1 MRTFAVATM
10 LGLSLAGS
18 VVWESPEAAL
28 AKAAAT
34 GMPICYYFTRDG
46 AAAAAPT

>member
-1 MRTFAVATM
+1 M